1 MYDDLQSLTDTER
14 SSIYDFGKE
23 IEGKDLIDF
32 QRLDILF
39 PKDKIKD
46 LQNFEKPKF
55 GLDTVNLNKFNTYLI
70 FKNE

>member
-1 MYDDLQSLTDTER
+1 MVEDLKSLTNSEKT
-14 SSIYDFGKE
+14 SIYDIGNE

-46 LQNFEKPKF
+46 LHNFEKPKLGF
-55 GLDTVNLNKFNTYLI
+55 DTVNINTIDKYSI
-70 FKNE
+70 DF